1 MTKLEKDFEFL
12 KRIFKKFFDRNEIK
26 SKLNQFDELSITGW
40 EIWLQ
45 VELMIYLNSLPD
57 EVSEFSREIRY
68 DLDKRKNK
76 LRDCCAIDLLI
87 RQKKAHSPIPIEI
100 KQHRSASK
108 CIRRMLSDIEKY
120 DQIRESNRP
129 TDRFL
134 WCLGIHSKV
143 EDETIRKYLR
153 DFDSKFVFTYP
164 IPKTEFMITLF

>member
-1 MTKLEKDFEFL
+1 
-12 KRIFKKFFDRNEIK
+12 
-26 SKLNQFDELSITGW
+26 
-40 EIWLQ
+40 
-45 VELMIYLNSLPD
+45 
-57 EVSEFSREIRY
+57 
-68 DLDKRKNK
+68 
-76 LRDCCAIDLLI
+76 
-87 RQKKAHSPIPIEI
+87 
-100 KQHRSASK
+100 
-108 CIRRMLSDIEKY
+108 MLSDIEKY